1 MAASSLHKQ
10 NVLECIYW
18 DALDDSLT
26 LEAALKAYARARFS
40 ETKKGLVLTATSA
53 NGKSV
58 QRQLPPGV
66 SHVEA
71 SEIITE
77 LRRLR
82 EEVVAAFVSAA
93 IASPTDA
100 QVVAEMLARLA
111 PIKHAVADFSTTADL
126 ATAGE
131 VAS

>member
-10 NVLECIYW
+10 NVLECLFW
-18 DALDDSLT
+18 DAQDDSIT
-26 LEAALKAYARARFS
+26 LEAALKAYARARFT
-40 ETKKGLVLTATSA
+40 ETKSGLVLTATSA

-71 SEIITE
+71 SELISE

-82 EEVVAAFVSAA
+82 EDVVAAFISAS
-93 IASPTDA
+93 IASPTDE
-100 QVVAEMLARLA
+100 QVVVEMLVRLT
-111 PIKHAVADFSTTADL
+111 PIKHAVADFITTADL
-126 ATAGE
+126 STAGE
-131 VAS
+131 AAS

>member
-1 MAASSLHKQ
+1 VAASSLHKQ

-18 DALDDSLT
+18 DAQDDGIT
-26 LEAALKAYARARFS
+26 LEAALKAYARARFT
-40 ETKKGLVLTATSA
+40 ETKSGLVLTSTSA

-71 SEIITE
+71 SELISE

-82 EEVVAAFVSAA
+82 EEVVAAFVSAG
-93 IASPTDA
+93 IATPTDE
-100 QVVAEMLARLA
+100 QVVAEMLVRLT

-126 ATAGE
+126 AMVGE
-131 VAS
+131 VAP